1 MAELINVSQ
10 ERIDALR
17 ASVNGRVRFDSPDW
31 RRRVDEATFTGAGV
45 FLQRELEHVLAEV
58 LRVQVAP
65 RDYLRAFRLNRSV
78 PAGAQYYTQR
88 YEESFGKASWV
99 TRDSK
104 DVARVGLKRTEKP
117 FAIKMMGVAI
127 QYTMEEMQSAAL
139 ANVPLDAS
147 YGEAARIADDTLHN
161 EVAWHGD
168 ATVGLLGLKTAGVGQ
183 VTEGA
188 LAITRANAEAWVQRL
203 SKSVIRVIS
212 DSMGQVQSCRV
223 LMSPRLQI
231 RLMQVSYGTASDVSI
246 YDFWLKSMGN
256 RVESVVTCQD
266 CESWEVAEDGSK
278 RDAIVVFPVEAVE
291 YVAPMLQT
299 ALPPQMDGLSTV
311 IYLVSKSG
319 GLYVKYPKYCEI
331 VTMPA
336 IAAT

>member
-17 ASVNGRVRFDSPDW
+17 ASVNGRVRFDSPVW
-31 RRRVDEATFTGAGV
+31 RQRMDTDLFAGAGV
-45 FLQRELEHVLAEV
+45 FLQRELESVLAEV

-88 YEESFGKASWV
+88 YEESFGKAAWV
-99 TRDSK
+99 TGNGK
-104 DVARVGLKRTEKP
+104 DVPRVGLKRTEKP

-127 QYTMEEMQSAAL
+127 QYTMEEMQAAAL

-147 YGEAARIADDTLHN
+147 YSEAARIADDTLHN
-161 EVAWHGD
+161 EVAWYGD

-183 VTEGA
+183 ATEGA
-188 LAITRANAEAWVQRL
+188 LAISRANAEAWVQRL
-203 SKSVIRVIS
+203 TKSVVRIIA
-212 DSMGQVQSCRV
+212 DSKGQVQSCRV

-246 YDFWLKSMGN
+246 YDFWLKSMGA
-256 RVESVVTCQD
+256 RIESVVTCQD
-266 CESWEVAEDGSK
+266 CEDWETVEGVK
-278 RDAIVVFPVEAVE
+278 RDAVVVYPVEAIE

-299 ALPPQMDGLSTV
+299 ALPPQMDGLATN

-331 VTMPA
+331 LTMPA